1 MSYANDFGLMKNE
14 TEQVPFHPY
23 QVNLSSFQPC
33 LSGMS
38 VSSSFSHIIEEQT
51 PLSV

>member
-14 TEQVPFHPY
+14 TDAFYPY
-23 QVNLSSFQPC
+23 QVNLRSFQPC